1 MPSSQEMRRRIQS
14 VKNISQLTRALET
27 VSASK
32 ARKTVQA
39 VTATQAYSQKAW
51 QVLVHLASQPGHTS
65 LHPLLAERKEV
76 NNILVVAISS
86 DKGLAGSYNINLV
99 RTVLFGFQDAKA
111 PVTYITVGKKGRD
124 MLARRRRKI
133 LAEFSQIPAPPEYRD
148 VSVIGKLAVDEYLD
162 GKFDQVYL
170 VYTEFQNMMQYR
182 PVIKKLLPFSLENQD
197 DNSQPVEKTGS
208 GVFLYEPGQA
218 EILDQIVPR
227 FTALQVY
234 QAILSAQASENA
246 ARMVAMRNATDN
258 AYELIGM
265 LELEY
270 NKMRQ
275 QAITNDILDIVGG
288 AEAQLKV
295 SAK

>member
-51 QVLVHLASQPGHTS
+51 QVLVHLASQPGHAS
-65 LHPLLAERKEV
+65 LHPLLSERKEV
-76 NNILVVAISS
+76 NNILVLAISS

-99 RTVLFGFQDAKA
+99 RTVLFGFQNAAA

-148 VSVIGKLAVDEYLD
+148 VSAIGKLAVDEYLD

-170 VYTEFQNMMQYR
+170 VFTEFVNMMQYR
-182 PVIKKLLPFSLENQD
+182 PVIKKLLPFSLED
-197 DNSQPVEKTGS
+197 REESREDVRKPGS

-288 AEAQLKV
+288 AEAQ
-295 SAK
+295 AKGDAK